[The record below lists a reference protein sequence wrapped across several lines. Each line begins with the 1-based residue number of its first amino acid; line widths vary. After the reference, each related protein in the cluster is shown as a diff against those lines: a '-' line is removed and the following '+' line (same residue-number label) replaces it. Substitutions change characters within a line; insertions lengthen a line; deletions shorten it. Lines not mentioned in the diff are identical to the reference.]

1 MQRMAGGAQ
10 ERIPFNSEVFRWA
23 RHRVHGDIEDIA
35 RRINVSP
42 DRLAEWEAG
51 DRSPTVKQ
59 ARRLA
64 DIYDR
69 PFLEFLSKEIPHVP
83 ATELVPD
90 FRFHRG
96 GTPGQELAALEEVQR
111 WAEEQRLN
119 ALDLLEIIGDDP
131 PKFPAHLFS
140 SVDNDVEPVADKVRD
155 AIQFS
160 IEKQLAIRSDKRD
173 QFPNFLRHKFEE
185 MGVLVLRQNGLTKL
199 RTRGICL
206 FAEPLPIIVYG
217 GEAPSAQAF
226 TLSHELGHIL
236 LRQSAISGPP
246 RFGKAKGLKQIEA
259 WCNRFA
265 AAFLMPKK
273 AIVRDMG
280 GEKAPRDE
288 IGERELRSLANRYAV
303 SRHAMLIRLVAL
315 GFVKPAFYWFVKRP
329 EFIKEEE
336 EYTGGGRSKYYGQRY
351 RSSRG
356 DFYTGL
362 VIEAWNSGRITNH
375 NAAEFMGIKSL
386 SHLYDIRNHFGD

>member
-1 MQRMAGGAQ
+1 MAGGAQ

-23 RHRVHGDIEDIA
+23 RNRVHGDIKEIA

-42 DRLAEWEAG
+42 DRLAEWESG

-69 PFLEFLSKEIPHVP
+69 PFLEFFSKEIPHVP
-83 ATELVPD
+83 PTELVPD
-90 FRFHRG
+90 FRFHSG

-119 ALDLLEIIGDDP
+119 ALDLLEIIGDEP
-131 PKFPAHLFS
+131 PKFPSDLYS
-140 SVDNDVEPVADKVRD
+140 SVNDDVESIAEKVRD
-155 AIQFS
+155 TIKFS
-160 IEKQLAIRSDKRD
+160 VERQLSIRSDQRD
-173 QFPNFLRHKFEE
+173 QFPNFLRRKFEE
-185 MGVLVLRQNGLTKL
+185 IGVLVLRMNGITRL

-226 TLSHELGHIL
+226 TLSHELAHIL

-246 RFGKAKGLKQIEA
+246 RFGGAKGLKQIEA

-273 AIVRDMG
+273 AIEKEMG
-280 GEKAPRDE
+280 GLKAPMDE
-288 IGERELRSLANRYAV
+288 IGEKELRSMANRYAV

-336 EYTGGGRSKYYGQRY
+336 EYVGGGRPKYYGQRY